1 MVEGSSFGEIG
12 LIHRC
17 PRTADVIAKN
27 YITLAR
33 IKLEQFQILIDQ
45 VDVRMAWSHSNIR
58 PGDFMEW
65 ILIIFRSGS
74 RPNHEQNLD
83 KIWAEPL

>member
-12 LIHRC
+12 LIHRG

-45 VDVRMAWSHSNIR
+45 VDHLKKLLTRQICSYEYSRKTFAKKILKR
-58 PGDFMEW
+58 IDFFNE
-65 ILIIFRSGS
+65 IT
-74 RPNHEQNLD
+74 NT
-83 KIWAEPL
+83 